1 MRISLHAWVIAAGAV
16 SSFAAGIILYP
27 FLFPESSTSAPQKTA
42 PHSSAAAPVKEVA
55 PSSDVNTTSENVE
68 PTASSEEV
76 VIAPKIEDEEKE
88 TSSTNEATDAAATD
102 SSLIEPQK
110 EDEAVSP
117 EAESEN
123 MQPAEVASLPQEVFP
138 LRSTDKLLPR
148 RSSSVMTSIS
158 AHLRQRVQHVM
169 QRECDRAEKGK
180 PCEKRQTIAA
190 SLWANPEILYKT
202 QAAKLLQHL
211 GKSSEENCIVVL
223 EHAASRQQLMQTRLL
238 VHVGFDNI
246 RRMAEQNSGKRFL
259 ENLSGDEDWLS
270 DLLYSG
276 SYQSLSTALSHLNA
290 IYQKYADDMAQP
302 VLRRMATAVALE
314 FGEGQINAQDML
326 ARYELYRQG
335 YKETKLNSM
344 VEGMPCW
351 QMRYQMSMP
360 DAHPGTCV
368 WGEPSNLAW
377 LRDNVKLPA
386 HEYTKAHQQLAH
398 QLRNVAGDSI
408 YSTDYLAPGLKHA
421 NFIVARAQRE
431 MGGGGSGAQSC
442 FAAYAAAANG
452 IPSLLISEPGHY
464 SYAVR
469 TFKGWQAGNT
479 QHWNR
484 TLHKTLWGKPTW
496 GFLMLSEEMYA
507 NRAVSRTADLMLSV
521 ADFLAEQ
528 EKVQQAARA
537 YEAVLHYQPTHWPAL
552 VRYAMFL
559 KDRAAEDSQK
569 WHDLHESVMSG
580 IAKKHYQGAAVYLA
594 EYVYP
599 GLLPHVKTRE
609 NRIKLFEKLFNQFN
623 GWGGN
628 RWDLSPLLT
637 AQIQSFSEDSDKK
650 YYLQHLFDTL
660 IKKEAYSAAVM
671 LWGLE
676 YMSQLQQQN
685 SPFCDEVADVLTL
698 SLRRTKSN
706 SKQADATWAMLGEV
720 CHSAARNRDINA
732 FQLAGKMAYQRCRK
746 NFPEYERLKLPRYD
760 GSLCSSSGSLD
771 SHGVQTSKQM
781 ADGCLLWG
789 ALQPEGG
796 LIPAR
801 FEGKKGIVV
810 QLKKIYEVTAVV
822 CIFEE
827 MIKEGRE
834 FYIETSDD
842 GRAWNTEL
850 VKAELTDNILQ
861 FVLPRSGAYARYVR
875 ILREGDRSEASVT
888 HVQVYG
894 K

>member
-1 MRISLHAWVIAAGAV
+1 MRISLHDWIIASGAL
-16 SSFAAGIILYP
+16 SSFAVGIILYP
-27 FLFPESSTSAPQKTA
+27 LLFPVSSPTEKQKQETQ
-42 PHSSAAAPVKEVA
+42 SSAAARVKEVA
-55 PSSDVNTTSENVE
+55 PSSDVNTTSEKE
-68 PTASSEEV
+68 TPTSASEER
-76 VIAPKIEDEEKE
+76 VIAPKIEEEENE
-88 TSSTNEATDAAATD
+88 TPSTSEETDVATTD
-102 SSLIEPQK
+102 LSLIEQQK
-110 EDEAVSP
+110 VDEEGSP
-117 EAESEN
+117 EPESEN
-123 MQPAEVASLPQEVFP
+123 IQTTEEEPSPQEVFP
-138 LRSTDKLLPR
+138 PRSSDKLLPR
-148 RSSSVMTSIS
+148 RSSSVMTSIT
-158 AHLRQRVQHVM
+158 AHMRQRLQHVM
-169 QRECDRAEKGK
+169 QRECNRAEKGK

-190 SLWANPEILYKT
+190 SLWVNPEILYKT
-202 QAAKLLQHL
+202 QAAKLLQQL
-211 GKSSEENCIVVL
+211 GKASEENCMVVL
-223 EHAASRQQLMQTRLL
+223 ERAASRQQLMQTRLL
-238 VHVGFDNI
+238 VHAGFDGI
-246 RRMAEQNSGKRFL
+246 RRIAEQNSGMRFL

-276 SYQSLSTALSHLNA
+276 SYQSLSTALNHLSV

-314 FGEGQINAQDML
+314 FGEGQTNAQDML

-335 YKETKLNSM
+335 YKEAKLNSM
-344 VEGMPCW
+344 IEEMPCW
-351 QMRYQMSMP
+351 QMRYHMSMP
-360 DAHPGTCV
+360 GAHPGACV
-368 WGEPSNLAW
+368 WGEPGNLAW

-408 YSTDYLAPGLKHA
+408 YSTDYLAPGLRHA

-452 IPSLLISEPGHY
+452 IPSVLISEPGHY

-469 TFKGWQAGNT
+469 TLKGWQAGNT

-484 TLHKTLWGKPTW
+484 SLHKTLWGKPTW
-496 GFLMLSEEMYA
+496 GFLMLSEEMYN
-507 NRAVSRTADLMLSV
+507 NREVSRTADLMLSV

-528 EKVQQAARA
+528 EKVQQAGRA
-537 YEAVLHYQPTHWPAL
+537 YEAVVHYQPSHWPAL

-559 KDRAAEDSQK
+559 KDRAAADSQK
-569 WHDLHESVMSG
+569 WHDLHERVMSG

-609 NRIKLFEKLFNQFN
+609 DRVKLFEKLFNQFN

-637 AQIQSFSEDSDKK
+637 SQIQSFSEDADKK

-676 YMSQLQQQN
+676 YMSQLQQQD
-685 SPFCDEVADVLTL
+685 SPFCDEVADVLTF
-698 SLRRTKSN
+698 SLRRVKSN
-706 SKQADATWAMLGEV
+706 SKQADATWIMLGEV

-760 GSLCSSSGSLD
+760 GSLCSSSGALD
-771 SHGVQTSKQM
+771 SHGVQTSEQM

-796 LIPAR
+796 LVPAR
-801 FEGKKGIVV
+801 FEGKNGIVV

-822 CIFEE
+822 CIFEKKV
-827 MIKEGRE
+827 KEGRE

-861 FVLPRSGAYARYVR
+861 FVMPRSGAYARYVR